1 MIGDAPLRILLVG
14 NGGREHA
21 LAWKLAQSERVEKI
35 IVAPGNGGTARAV
48 PKTSN
53 RKIGVT
59 DFAALVNL
67 AVEENINLVVP
78 GPEVPLVEGIEGH
91 FRKVGI
97 LCFGPTKEAARM
109 EGSKTF
115 SKDFMRR
122 HKIPT
127 AEYGNFTNYDQA
139 VEYVKS
145 APHNVVVKADGLAAG
160 KGVFVA
166 TSKEEA
172 LEALD
177 KIMVDRIFK
186 DAGSEV
192 VVEECLEGDELSI
205 LAFSDGYTIVPLVP
219 AQDHKRIF
227 DGDKGP
233 NTGGMGCYAPT
244 KIAPQSVIDDI
255 KARILQPTIDGMRK
269 EGMPF
274 VGMLFTGLMM
284 TKAGPK
290 VLEYNVRFGDPETQT
305 VLPLLSQDTDL
316 AQVMV
321 SCCEHWLDAV
331 TITIEPR
338 FSTTVVIVAGGYP
351 DTFAKGDAIDISP
364 LEPGLEATI
373 FYAGAKEEDGV
384 VKTDGGRVIAINCVA
399 DDLESAVKKAYKG
412 IHSIKF
418 KDMYYRKDIAHR
430 AFRQEAP
437 SNESL
442 TYASAGVSVDA
453 GNALVERI
461 KACVK
466 TTKRVGADADLGGF
480 GGVFDLSAAGYGGPL
495 IVGCIDGVGT
505 KLKVAQIVGKHDTVG
520 IDLVAMNVNDLV
532 VQGAEPL
539 FFLDCFSCS
548 KLDIEKAAGFIE
560 GVAQGCRLAGCT
572 LIGGETAEMPGMYQA
587 DDYDAVG
594 AAVGAVL
601 KDTILPKMDDM
612 IEGDV
617 LLGLA
622 SDGLHSNGF
631 SLVRKIIDR
640 SGLSYRAEAPWA
652 ANVSVGE
659 SLLTPTRVYVK
670 PVLKVCRKGLVKGMS
685 HITGG
690 GLTENIPR
698 MLPKE
703 MAAVVDVGAWKLSG
717 LFNWLKF
724 SGNLTHEEFARTWN
738 TGIGMVL
745 VVAEGDWE
753 AVKAELE
760 AEGETVYRMG
770 YLKMRGFE
778 GEGCLLE
785 NLHTWDELI

>member
-1 MIGDAPLRILLVG
+1 MIGDTPLRILLVG

-35 IVAPGNGGTARAV
+35 IVAPGNGGTAKAV

-53 RKIGVT
+53 RKVGVT
-59 DFAALVNL
+59 DFDALVKL
-67 AVEENINLVVP
+67 ALEEKVNLVIP

-122 HKIPT
+122 HNIPT
-127 AEYGNFTNYDQA
+127 ADYRNFTKYEEA

-145 APHNVVVKADGLAAG
+145 ASHNVVVKADGLAAG
-160 KGVFVA
+160 KGVVVA
-166 TSKEEA
+166 TSKDEA
-172 LEALD
+172 LAALD
-177 KIMVDRIFK
+177 KIMVEKVFQ

-192 VVEECLEGDELSI
+192 VIEEFLEGDELSI

-255 KARILQPTIDGMRK
+255 KTRILQPTVDGMRK
-269 EGMPF
+269 EGIPF

-284 TKAGPK
+284 TKTGPK

-316 AQVMV
+316 AQVIV
-321 SCCEHWLDAV
+321 ACCEHWLDAV
-331 TITIEPR
+331 KITIEPR
-338 FSTTVVIVAGGYP
+338 FSTTVVMVAGGYP
-351 DTFAKGDAIDISP
+351 DAFAKGDPIELHP
-364 LEPGLEATI
+364 LEPGIEATL
-373 FYAGAKEEDGV
+373 FYAGAKDDNGV
-384 VKTDGGRVIAINCVA
+384 LKTDGGRVIAINCVA
-399 DDLESAVKKAYKG
+399 DDLETAVKHAYKG
-412 IHSIKF
+412 VHSVKF
-418 KDMYYRKDIAHR
+418 ANMYYRTDIANR
-430 AFRQEAP
+430 AFRDEVVTEP
-437 SNESL
+437 L

-466 TTKRVGADADLGGF
+466 TTKRTGADADLGGF

-505 KLKVAQIVGKHDTVG
+505 KLKVAQTVGRHDTVG
-520 IDLVAMNVNDLV
+520 IDLVAMNVNDLI

-548 KLDIEKAAGFIE
+548 KLDVEKAASFIE
-560 GVAQGCRLAGCT
+560 GVAEGCRQAGCT
-572 LIGGETAEMPGMYQA
+572 LIGGETAEMPGMYSA

-594 AAVGAVL
+594 AAVGAVV
-601 KDTILPKMDDM
+601 KGSILPNTDDM

-631 SLVRKIIDR
+631 SLVRKIVDL
-640 SGLSYRAEAPWA
+640 SELSYDSEAPWE
-652 ANVSVGE
+652 ANVSIGE
-659 SLLTPTRVYVK
+659 SLLTPTRIYVK
-670 PVLKVCRKGLVKGMS
+670 PLLKVCKKGLIKGMS

-703 MAAVVDVGAWKLSG
+703 MAAVVDVKQWKLSG
-717 LFNWLKF
+717 LFNWLKYR
-724 SGNLTHEEFARTWN
+724 GNLTHQEFARTWN

-745 VVAEGDWE
+745 VVGENDWE
-753 AVKAELE
+753 TVKADLE
-760 AEGETVYRMG
+760 AEGETVYRIG
-770 YLKMRGFE
+770 HLKMRGYQE
-778 GEGCLLE
+778 EGCLLK
-785 NLHTWDELI
+785 NLHVWDEMI